1 MARVALV
8 GSSTA
13 GGGVVLNGSSTVKID
28 GRPVALVGSSIAP
41 HGKAPHSNSRITS
54 GSSTV
59 FIGGVPVARV
69 GDSTL
74 CGHPVSGGSSV
85 DCG

>member
-1 MARVALV
+1 MASIALV

-13 GGGVVLNGSSTVKID
+13 GGGVVLNGSSQVRVD
-28 GRPVALVGSSIAP
+28 GRPVAVVGSSIAP

-59 FIGGVPVARV
+59 VVGGLPVARV

-85 DCG
+85 NCG

>member
-1 MARVALV
+1 MPRIALV

-13 GGGVVLNGSSTVKID
+13 GGGAVLTGSSTVRID
-28 GRPVALVGSSIAP
+28 GRSVALIGSTIAP
-41 HGKAPHSNSRITS
+41 HGKAPHGNSRITS

-59 FIGGVPVARV
+59 FIGGIGVARV

-85 DCG
+85 ECG